1 MFLERH
7 SRLNL
12 ILDCTEHANCI
23 LSGQRNE
30 AIYFSHLVD
39 CFHGLRKFL
48 HKILNCLNVTEY
60 EKALG
65 EGVPVTFETFH
76 VWGIAVYKKITFF
89 Q

>member
-1 MFLERH
+1 M
-7 SRLNL
+7 
-12 ILDCTEHANCI
+12 
-23 LSGQRNE
+23 
-30 AIYFSHLVD
+30 D
-39 CFHGLRKFL
+39 CFHGLHKFL

-89 Q
+89 QWTAAFIKIKKEFSIAKLLHTSVFVVVVILSHYC